1 MIELSNFD
9 LSAIINKLNQGVTE
23 DAASHGS
30 EFDKILSAH
39 LELSGIKSG
48 IDSPLLDKLVEQMD
62 ISENSQA
69 TTFRLQPEDYFFDI
83 ESIER
88 IQIASASSPGSEAL
102 PSQSENLPLEA
113 SEMKYM
119 QESTDVFVN
128 FTDGFKALESALSV
142 NDVSPITTEQ
152 TKELPESTGVL
163 VDVSNE
169 SKAFDKALFAY
180 NFKPTSAEYGALES
194 PKSRYRQE
202 AGASNVSEALK
213 NTVAVNFFSHAKKD
227 PNTPVL
233 NWDREGFASEFVLNH
248 DSNSREVEPKFQSLL
263 ASSKITSVTPKRNE
277 GSDSGVKTY
286 SELELTGPIISE
298 IRGSEMGTNAEKLI
312 AGNVSSQASTVHAKA
327 EENES
332 KFNSQSGRPDAGLVG
347 IKRSDNGYNRRLEE
361 SVPGRGGN
369 IEQRSRLLNMHNDSY
384 IETLSGQRQ
393 VLVGSRQRNLKLA
406 ELANQLAVK
415 EQAEMKPDKTNSRKI
430 TLSQPTNI
438 NSTIAYE
445 SNIQPLRDQDGVL
458 GLSRG
463 AQNRAKAMVNESRVS
478 NSKVD
483 ELRRHGQLRG
493 TDAQQTSNST
503 LQDITKVLAADNKKT
518 ATKLDVMNE
527 LTAGRLGD
535 HPFADQTTERRS
547 NTASTNLQISEPLT
561 PMVVRE
567 DQATEG
573 VAKRTSPG
581 TFQAELDFSGYDARR
596 NTLREE
602 LDQRVGQLIRGVR
615 SQIYTGQL
623 NELQIKLHPRELG
636 IITLGIELLDG
647 NEISVKIL
655 NAPDDA
661 SKLIKEHWPA
671 HWQDAGGRASN
682 LETGEKDFFGN
693 NSSQNPDGEDD
704 RGREKAPEFVADSSE
719 KFAEQDSNQEL
730 VENGHNIDITI

>member
-9 LSAIINKLNQGVTE
+9 LPAIINKLNQGVTE

-102 PSQSENLPLEA
+102 PSQSENLPSEA

-298 IRGSEMGTNAEKLI
+298 IRGSEMGTNAERLI

-347 IKRSDNGYNRRLEE
+347 IKRSDNGYNRRLE
-361 SVPGRGGN
+361 
-369 IEQRSRLLNMHNDSY
+369 
-384 IETLSGQRQ
+384 
-393 VLVGSRQRNLKLA
+393 
-406 ELANQLAVK
+406 
-415 EQAEMKPDKTNSRKI
+415 
-430 TLSQPTNI
+430 
-438 NSTIAYE
+438 
-445 SNIQPLRDQDGVL
+445 
-458 GLSRG
+458 
-463 AQNRAKAMVNESRVS
+463 
-478 NSKVD
+478 
-483 ELRRHGQLRG
+483 
-493 TDAQQTSNST
+493 
-503 LQDITKVLAADNKKT
+503 
-518 ATKLDVMNE
+518 
-527 LTAGRLGD
+527 
-535 HPFADQTTERRS
+535 
-547 NTASTNLQISEPLT
+547 
-561 PMVVRE
+561 
-567 DQATEG
+567 
-573 VAKRTSPG
+573 
-581 TFQAELDFSGYDARR
+581 
-596 NTLREE
+596 
-602 LDQRVGQLIRGVR
+602 
-615 SQIYTGQL
+615 
-623 NELQIKLHPRELG
+623 
-636 IITLGIELLDG
+636 
-647 NEISVKIL
+647 
-655 NAPDDA
+655 
-661 SKLIKEHWPA
+661 
-671 HWQDAGGRASN
+671 
-682 LETGEKDFFGN
+682 
-693 NSSQNPDGEDD
+693 
-704 RGREKAPEFVADSSE
+704 
-719 KFAEQDSNQEL
+719 
-730 VENGHNIDITI
+730 